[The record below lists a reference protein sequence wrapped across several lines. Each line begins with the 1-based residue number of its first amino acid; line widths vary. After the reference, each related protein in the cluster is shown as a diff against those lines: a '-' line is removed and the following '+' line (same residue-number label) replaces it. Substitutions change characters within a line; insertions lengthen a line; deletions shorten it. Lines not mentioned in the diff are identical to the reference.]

1 LKDYNT
7 PIPHTAGALKTRLD
21 LREKTCFCASA
32 FFSHAAVRRH
42 LEPFSEAEYRLAF
55 SADADRILNSM
66 AFSRYP
72 DKTQVFSLINND
84 HLTHRILH
92 VQMVSRVAR
101 TIGRYLELNTDL
113 IEAASLGHDIGHPPF
128 GHDGEHFLSRLTRAN
143 GAGTFY
149 HNIQSIQFLDR
160 VERKGKG
167 WNLSLQTLDAILC
180 HNGEAHGS
188 KLYPE
193 SRKTFED
200 FDDLVA
206 KLKTGTRTDAVPM
219 TMEGCVVR
227 MADTISYIG
236 RDLEDAIRLKLVTR
250 DQVPEESRALLGRT
264 QGSIVF
270 NLVTDLIQTSLD
282 QEFIGFSP
290 EVSCA
295 LKALKRFNYKHIY
308 KNPAIKQHLTG
319 IEDIFK
325 YLFDQ
330 YLGDLDSDNQRSVI
344 FTEFLEGMGETY
356 RTAHS
361 SGEIVRDFI
370 SGMTDSYFIRQAP
383 AHLRPKTIDHV

>member
-1 LKDYNT
+1 
-7 PIPHTAGALKTRLD
+7 
-21 LREKTCFCASA
+21 
-32 FFSHAAVRRH
+32 
-42 LEPFSEAEYRLAF
+42 
-55 SADADRILNSM
+55 M
-66 AFSRYP
+66 
-72 DKTQVFSLINND
+72 
-84 HLTHRILH
+84 
-92 VQMVSRVAR
+92 
-101 TIGRYLELNTDL
+101 
-113 IEAASLGHDIGHPPF
+113 
-128 GHDGEHFLSRLTRAN
+128 
-143 GAGTFY
+143 
-149 HNIQSIQFLDR
+149 DR

-200 FDDLVA
+200 FDRLA
-206 KLKTGTRTDAVPM
+206 EALKTGTRTDAVPM
-219 TMEGCVVR
+219 TLEGCVVR

-236 RDLEDAIRLKLVTR
+236 RDLEDAIRLRLVSR

-282 QEFIGFSP
+282 QDFIGFSP

-295 LKALKRFNYKHIY
+295 LKALKTFNYSHIY
-308 KNPAIKQHLTG
+308 NNPAIKHHLTG

-330 YLGDLDSDNQRSVI
+330 YLTDLDSDNRESVI
-344 FTEFLEGMGETY
+344 FSEFLEGMAGEY
-356 RTAHS
+356 RAAHS
-361 SGEIVRDFI
+361 PGEIVRDFI

-383 AHLRPKTIDHV
+383 PDLRPKTIDHV